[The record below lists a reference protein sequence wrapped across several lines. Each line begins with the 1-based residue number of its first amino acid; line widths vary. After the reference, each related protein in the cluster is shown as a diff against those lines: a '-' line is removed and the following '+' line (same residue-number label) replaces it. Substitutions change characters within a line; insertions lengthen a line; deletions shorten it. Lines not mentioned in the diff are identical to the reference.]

1 MNCAKKKKILSHII
15 TAIGGM
21 NCVLM
26 VMMPFYPIVPNK
38 GLDLLCDGLISTLA
52 DWTYFPFSNFL
63 F

>member
-1 MNCAKKKKILSHII
+1 MNCATTKKILSHII
-15 TAIGGM
+15 TAIDGM

-26 VMMPFYPIVPNK
+26 VMMPLYPIVPNK
-38 GLDLLCDGLISTLA
+38 GLDPLCDGSFSTLA